1 MADSQEKITDT
12 MEKIFNTVEE
22 NKEISRD
29 MLDLMIKGAQMKET

>member
-12 MEKIFNTVEE
+12 MEKIFNIVEE